1 MSYEYLSWG
10 RVGASSS
17 DIDYYPVSR
26 QYNLNFASAD
36 KILVYGN
43 GRSYGDVCLSD
54 QASIINGRSLDKF
67 IHFNR
72 KDGTLTC
79 ETGITLQQILKLIVP
94 TGWFLPVTPGTQ
106 YVTLG
111 GAIANDV
118 HGKNHHAVGSFGC
131 FVEEFEL
138 CQSQNQR
145 LVCSKTQNANYFFA
159 TIGGLGLTGW
169 IVWAKIRLL
178 PICNT
183 NMVTNSYKFANLA
196 EYFVLNAAL
205 AATSSYTV
213 AWIDCLSSGNK
224 LGRGIY
230 FTGEHAGFQER
241 IVLPKLRRLNVPLK
255 PPVSLIN
262 RYSLQMFNFLYY
274 HRKQSAAPT
283 VQHYEPFFYPLDSI
297 NNWNKLYGKRGFY
310 QYQFVVPFSG
320 AQEVITEVL
329 KHISKRKMGSFLA
342 VLKTFGNISSGGL
355 LSFARPG
362 VTLALDFANQG
373 NKTAQLF
380 RILDQIVL
388 EAGGAIYPA
397 KDACMS
403 PELFRHGYPRL
414 EEFKL
419 LKDPKFSSN
428 FWRRVVGE

>member
-1 MSYEYLSWG
+1 ML
-10 RVGASSS
+10 
-17 DIDYYPVSR
+17 DYAPISR
-26 QYNLNFASAD
+26 NKNLDFAD
-36 KILVYGN
+36 VNRILTYGN

-54 QASIINGRSLDKF
+54 QASIINSRFLNKF
-67 IHFNR
+67 IHFDR
-72 KDGTLTC
+72 KDGILTC
-79 ETGITLQQILKLIVP
+79 EAGITLQEILKLIVP
-94 TGWFLPVTPGTQ
+94 TGWFLSVTPGTQ

-138 CQSQNQR
+138 CLSSNER
-145 LVCSKTQNANYFFA
+145 LICSKAQNANYFFA

-178 PICNT
+178 PICNP
-183 NMVTNSYKFANLA
+183 NMVTNSYKFANLD
-196 EYFVLNAAL
+196 EYFALNTEL
-205 AATSSYTV
+205 AANNDYTV
-213 AWIDCLSSGNK
+213 AWIDCLSSGAK

-230 FTGEHAGFQER
+230 FTGAHAGYQEEL
-241 IVLPKLRRLNVPLK
+241 IQPKASHLGMPIYL
-255 PPVSLIN
+255 PVSLIN
-262 RYSLQMFNFLYY
+262 RYSLQIFNFLYY
-274 HRKQSAAPT
+274 NRRQSSAP
-283 VQHYEPFFYPLDSI
+283 VMQHYEPFFYPLDAI
-297 NNWNKLYGKRGFY
+297 NNWNRLYGQKGFY
-310 QYQFVVPFSG
+310 QYQFVIPFTN
-320 AQEVITEVL
+320 AREVIAEVL

-342 VLKTFGNISSGGL
+342 VLKTMGDIGSGGL

-373 NKTAQLF
+373 NKTIELF

-403 PELFRHGYPRL
+403 PELFMRGYPNL
-414 EEFKL
+414 DKFKL